1 MPIILP
7 TLILLL
13 VSLLT
18 AGPVAG
24 AQEVG
29 KVAEVVGGVDI
40 LKGGK
45 LPAVPA
51 KVGDAVFQGDIIRT
65 KSSGKVQIHF
75 QDDSA
80 LTISPDSRVA
90 INEYV
95 YNPDTN
101 ERQAHLKI
109 FHGLVHT
116 LVNKI
121 FKREAPDF
129 TVETQTATIGVR
141 GTDYYTL
148 VAPALSDIY
157 NNSGSTEVRNVFA
170 EIPGKVV
177 LKGREFTQVGRNLP
191 PTLPMPISEEDINWI
206 KRQMT
211 PQMAV
216 KTGGATGGSDPK
228 LVSGAMTSGTGTAGR
243 SANVVLSS
251 FNPVQTTVVQNV
263 QSAVFVPPQPTPQP
277 PVGGLTTPFN
287 IVITWGSGTQD
298 LDLYLQTPDGTQ
310 YYYGNPGS
318 SGGPVYY
325 HNDSTY
331 KNGGEV
337 ITVNQW
343 EAKGSYTASVK
354 DYTNRNKPTS
364 TVLSTSS
371 QVKMEFVR
379 GGTVSIVPIQSGGNK
394 AIVSGGTPFAPLPSI
409 TPPSGPAGNTWTA
422 VQINPAT
429 QTITPVNTIGP

>member
-1 MPIILP
+1 MPIIMP

-13 VSLLT
+13 VGLLT

-29 KVAEVVGGVDI
+29 KVAEVIGGVDI
-40 LKGGK
+40 LKGGR
-45 LPAVPA
+45 LPAQPA
-51 KVGDAVFQGDIIRT
+51 KVGDAISQGDIIRT

-75 QDDSA
+75 QDDSV

-95 YNPDTN
+95 YNPETSQ
-101 ERQAHLKI
+101 RQAHLKI

-116 LVNKI
+116 LVNKV

-191 PTLPMPISEEDINWI
+191 PTLPLPISEEDINWI

-211 PQMAV
+211 PQMAA

-228 LVSGAMTSGTGTAGR
+228 LVSGAMTKGAG
-243 SANVVLSS
+243 AGAGVGNVVLAAN
-251 FNPVQTTVVQNV
+251 NPVQTNIIQNL
-263 QSAVFVPPQPTPQP
+263 QSAVYVPPQPAPQP
-277 PVGGLTTPFN
+277 VLGLTTPFN
-287 IVITWGSGTQD
+287 IVISWTSGARD
-298 LDLYLQTPDGTQ
+298 LDLYLKDPQGVQ
-310 YYYGNPGS
+310 YYYGNVGS
-318 SGGPVYY
+318 QTGPIYY
-325 HNDSTY
+325 HYDST
-331 KNGGEV
+331 NRSGGEV
-337 ITVNQW
+337 ITVSQW
-343 EAKGSYTASVK
+343 DNSGVYTASVN
-354 DYTNRNKPTS
+354 DYTNRNNPQS
-364 TVLSTSS
+364 TVLSNSS
-371 QVKMEFVR
+371 GVTMEFVR
-379 GGTVSIVPIQSGGNK
+379 GGTVSIVPISSGGNK
-394 AIVSGGTPFAPLPSI
+394 AIVTGGTPFAPLPSI
-409 TPPSGPAGNTWTA
+409 SPPSGQAGNTWTA
-422 VQINPAT
+422 VTINPAAG
-429 QTITPVNTIGP
+429 TITPVNTIGP